1 MIRQLYFCRNAE
13 FGKHFMMLINIY
25 ILINYNVLIKTN
37 KRVFALVNEL
47 RIINKKAAT
56 TFMMKNNDI
65 KLQ

>member
-1 MIRQLYFCRNAE
+1 MIRQLYFCRNSE
-13 FGKHFMMLINIY
+13 FGKYFMMLINID